1 MNRGSIIAA
10 ALLALAAT
18 LPATAAL
25 AQDSALQQGEFEGV
39 PYLTGG
45 VSLDEREQLFFTA
58 ADYNLKLVFAEKGG
72 SYLSDTE
79 VVVTRRD
86 GRKVLELIAQGPF
99 VFARLP
105 AGDYRVA
112 VTNAG
117 KQQLRDAKL
126 PAKGQREFAF
136 YW

>member
-1 MNRGSIIAA
+1 MKRLRIIAT
-10 ALLALAAT
+10 LLTLAT
-18 LPATAAL
+18 SLPALPAA
-25 AQDSALQQGEFEGV
+25 AQDTALQQGEYEGV
-39 PYLTGG
+39 RYLSGG

-58 ADYNLKLVFAEKGG
+58 TDYNLRLLFAEKGG

-79 VVVTRRD
+79 VVVTARD
-86 GRKVLELIAQGPF
+86 GRKVLEVIAQGPF

-112 VTNAG
+112 ATSAG
-117 KQQLRDAKL
+117 KQQVRDARL
-126 PAKGQREFAF
+126 TAKGQRQMAF

>member
-10 ALLALAAT
+10 LLAIAAT
-18 LPATAAL
+18 LPTTTAL
-25 AQDSALQQGEFEGV
+25 AQDTALQQGEFEGV
-39 PYLTGG
+39 PYLSGG
-45 VSLDEREQLFFTA
+45 VSVDEREQLFFTA

-79 VVVTRRD
+79 VVVTARD

-112 VTNAG
+112 ATSAG
-117 KQQLRDAKL
+117 KQQVRDARL
-126 PAKGQREFAF
+126 PAKGQRQMAF